1 MPKKHFAKD
10 GPTPKERKWAKI
22 VAEWRASGQAGTAFC
37 RQRHLP
43 VSSFRYWL
51 KELAE
56 REKKRK
62 PTREKKRLAKASR
75 TVSFVPARLVETPPT
90 VGDFEIVLR
99 GGRSLRVQGDFEPA
113 LLRKLVATLEAS
125 E

>member
-1 MPKKHFAKD
+1 MPKKHFAEN

-22 VAEWRASGQAGTAFC
+22 IAEWRISSQAGTAFC
-37 RQRHLP
+37 RQRHLKD
-43 VSSFRYWL
+43 STFRYWL
-51 KELAE
+51 KTLAE
-56 REKKRK
+56 REKKRE
-62 PTREKKRLAKASR
+62 PARAKKQRAKASR
-75 TVSFVPARLVETPPT
+75 TLSFVPARLVETPPT

-113 LLRKLVATLEAS
+113 LLRKLVETLEVS